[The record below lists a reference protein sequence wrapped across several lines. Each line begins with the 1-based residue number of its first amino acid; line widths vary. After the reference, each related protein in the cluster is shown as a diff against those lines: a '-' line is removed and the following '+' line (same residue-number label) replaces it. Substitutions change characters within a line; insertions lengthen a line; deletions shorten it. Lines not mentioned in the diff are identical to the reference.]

1 MKTIRLNR
9 RYKLY
14 KEHGYQVGLK
24 FADYYTKAGQAK
36 VQAVEAA
43 CRKIFGNSGWY
54 AGNSDWTSYRQP
66 ARIDR
71 PATYFI
77 MFRRESDMTLALLK
91 AQV

>member
-24 FADYYTKAGQAK
+24 FADYYTNTSQKK
-36 VQAVEAA
+36 VQAIETA
-43 CRKIFGNSGWY
+43 CRNMFGNSGWY

-66 ARIDR
+66 ARMNQ
-71 PATYFI
+71 PAVYFI
-77 MFRRESDMTLALLK
+77 MFRREADMTMILLK